1 MFLLWASRL
10 LTTLNSIK
18 AEQELEA
25 SLRDFMGQSFS
36 INENLFNKIKIQYLA
51 LGLIDVREA
60 RTTVG
65 GTAEFFKLSEK
76 GKNYLIQNSV
86 EKKTK

>member
-1 MFLLWASRL
+1 
-10 LTTLNSIK
+10 
-18 AEQELEA
+18 
-25 SLRDFMGQSFS
+25 MGQSFS

-86 EKKTK
+86 EKRQSNCFSYILRWRTNLSQ